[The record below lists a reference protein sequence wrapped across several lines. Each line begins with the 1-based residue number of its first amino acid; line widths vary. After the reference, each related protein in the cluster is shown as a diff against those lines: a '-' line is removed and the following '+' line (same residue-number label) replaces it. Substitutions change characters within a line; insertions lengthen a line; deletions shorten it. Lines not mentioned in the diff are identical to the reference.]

1 MASTS
6 LHSLVEYRPFVVASW
21 SDGPLDVLDF
31 MVGPRSGF
39 TRHLLYRSQT
49 RQDPCWVL
57 LSGPHGRRSRLCSW
71 SLAGMGSRR
80 SCHTSSSYC
89 TNTIAAK
96 AKSRRIHL
104 VWTLKT
110 LGTSLDRLRVHLI
123 LDREPLRDKVGTCT
137 THHRAIPFRKWRS

>member
-1 MASTS
+1 VLM
-6 LHSLVEYRPFVVASW
+6 VAS
-21 SDGPLDVLDF
+21 GYGITAQLPYLKQ
-31 MVGPRSGF
+31 
-39 TRHLLYRSQT
+39 LLHEYN
-49 RQDPCWVL
+49 
-57 LSGPHGRRSRLCSW
+57 SR
-71 SLAGMGSRR
+71 
-80 SCHTSSSYC
+80 
-89 TNTIAAK
+89 K